1 MQKSNIKRITVISV
15 LCAISYLCTFLLH
28 FDVMFLTFDLKDAI
42 IALSALIY
50 GPLAGFISS
59 VVVALIEFVT
69 ISDTGIYG
77 LLMNFLSSA
86 TFACTLGFIY
96 KYRRTFS
103 GAILGAV
110 MSVISVTAV
119 MLLANLFITPYY
131 MGVARSDVVGLIPT
145 LLLPF
150 NIIKS
155 VVNAALT
162 MLIYKPVTK
171 AFSKMHLMESKQNSS
186 GAVKRTVILATVCML
201 IIAAAVLIFIF
212 VLKGSVSV

>member
-15 LCAISYLCTFLLH
+15 LCAVSYLCTFLLH

-42 IALSALIY
+42 TSLCALIY
-50 GPLAGFISS
+50 GPLAGLLSS

-69 ISDTGIYG
+69 ISDTGVYG

-86 TFACTLGFIY
+86 TFACTLGFVY

-103 GAILGAV
+103 GAIFGAV

-119 MLLANLFITPYY
+119 MLLANLLITPYY
-131 MGVARSDVVGLIPT
+131 MGVSRGEVAALIPS

-171 AFSKMHLMESKQNSS
+171 AFSKMHLMQVKSS
-186 GAVKRTVILATVCML
+186 SDGAVKRTVILAVSSLL
-201 IIAAAVLIFIF
+201 IIIVAVLVFIF